1 MFVTLNDHMLTF
13 RMPKSTFEIS
23 YKNEYFFWNGKVFYF
38 PRKIMTPNRFLLRM
52 LYLFE
57 KNMKVNNFK
66 NKHEIKTNYVALILT
81 DNGCVFVVIF
91 LKVKVCFI

>member
-1 MFVTLNDHMLTF
+1 MFVSLNDHMLTF
-13 RMPKSTFEIS
+13 RMPKSTFVIS
-23 YKNEYFFWNGKVFYF
+23 YKNEFFLEWKSFCF

-66 NKHEIKTNYVALILT
+66 NKHEI
-81 DNGCVFVVIF
+81 
-91 LKVKVCFI
+91 